1 MDKKEENIEL
11 TGAGEYDEKEE
22 EMLKRLTPRSERVVR
37 MIEEI
42 NAIAIP
48 HEIGLIVIIGE
59 PCIEDVLD
67 ELDEMG
73 ITNIAAV
80 EDKLDKLGI
89 VSKWNPEDNEDCEV
103 KIIQE
108 DMIASEKCVLDEL
121 ESNGKIKSDSV
132 TVMLIKD
139 ERKDYVF

>member
-1 MDKKEENIEL
+1 MNKKEEIIEL

-22 EMLKRLTPRSERVVR
+22 EILLTPRSERVIR

-42 NAIAIP
+42 NAIAIQ

-59 PCIEDVLD
+59 PCIDDVWE
-67 ELDEMG
+67 ELNDMG

-89 VSKWNPEDNEDCEV
+89 AGKWDPGDDEDWETKEIRE
-103 KIIQE
+103 KT
-108 DMIASEKCVLDEL
+108 IASEKCVLDEL